1 MAKKLS
7 ALHQDLIPY
16 LYYRDPAAAVEFL
29 RKAFGFEVRNVHE
42 DDSGGVMH
50 AELGIGRSAVMLGPA
65 SEAFGF
71 REPSQLPARHGGVWC
86 YVDDAD
92 AHCARARAAGATIV
106 REPTNQFYGVREYS
120 ARDLGGQEWFFATPL
135 AGRAAAGR
143 KKPAR
148 KGKASPKKA
157 SGKKP
162 RARARGSARGVR
174 RKPAG
179 KARRR

>member
-1 MAKKLS
+1 MARKLS

-29 RKAFGFEVRNVHE
+29 KKAFGLEIRNVHKDE
-42 DDSGGVMH
+42 AGNVMH

-65 SEAFGF
+65 SEEFGF

-106 REPTNQFYGVREYS
+106 REPTDQFYGVREYS
-120 ARDLGGQEWFFATPL
+120 ARDLGGQEWFFARTLSGHVP
-135 AGRAAAGR
+135 ASRKQRAR
-143 KKPAR
+143 KEKVPARKGSRKKPRIQARGSATRARRKPAR
-148 KGKASPKKA
+148 K
-157 SGKKP
+157 
-162 RARARGSARGVR
+162 
-174 RKPAG
+174 
-179 KARRR
+179 ARRR

>member
-1 MAKKLS
+1 MARKLS

-29 RKAFGFEVRNVHE
+29 KKAFGFEIRNVHK
-42 DDSGGVMH
+42 DDSGAVMH
-50 AELGIGRSAVMLGPA
+50 AELGLGRSAVMLGPA

-106 REPTNQFYGVREYS
+106 REPTDQFYGVREYS
-120 ARDLGGQEWFFATPL
+120 ARDSGGQEWFFATTL
-135 AGRAAAGR
+135 SGRAASR
-143 KKPAR
+143 KRPAR
-148 KGKASPKKA
+148 KRTASARKASAKK
-157 SGKKP
+157 
-162 RARARGSARGVR
+162 ARARGSASRAR
-174 RKPAG
+174 RKPAR
-179 KARRR
+179 KARKR